1 MLKVVMTVSKLT
13 IKRGPILL
21 RPETLIKKSGG
32 MFKNSAFWIFGRLLG
47 LVAASGFL
55 CSLGAQ
61 QSTSDTPPKPPHRAL
76 VEKYCIFCHNDQLKT
91 GGLSLNT
98 ISAHDPVENGDVWEK
113 VITKL
118 QHRYMP
124 PVGLPRPDEATYKA
138 AITSLETS
146 LDRQAVEKPDPGR
159 TDTFRRLNRTEYHNA
174 IRDLL
179 DLDVDVSSLLPK
191 DETSQGF
198 DNITVA
204 DLSPTLLE
212 RYLAAARKISRLAV
226 GSPVPSPGGDTIL
239 IPPDLTQEGHISGL
253 PFGTRGG
260 AAVSYNFPL
269 DADYIIRMRLTRDR
283 NELVEGLTEAHQIEL
298 TVDGERVGQFTIE
311 RPADRDEY
319 QGNVDKH
326 LQVRIP
332 VKAGPHSLGAT
343 FLKKTLAFT
352 ESERQPYQAFFNYD
366 RHPRTQPAL
375 YSLSIEGPYDSTG
388 PGDTPSRQRIFGCYP
403 ETLAQEDGC
412 AEHILATL
420 LRRAYR
426 RPVTDADLVGP
437 FKFYRQARAEGG
449 FEAGIEMALRSLL
462 ASPNFLFR
470 MELDPVNLVSGSAYR
485 LTDIQLAS
493 RLSFFLWSSLP
504 DDELLDMA
512 EEGKLKQP
520 AVLEEQVLRMLK
532 DERSK
537 ALVTNFASQWLH
549 LRNLDSITPDPRLF
563 PDFDDNLRQGFRQE
577 TELFV
582 DSILREDRSL
592 PELLRAN
599 YTFVNER
606 LAKHYGIPHVYGS
619 RFRRVTFDEE
629 NGRGGLLSQGS
640 ILAVTSYATRTS
652 PVIRGQWILTNILGT
667 PPGIPPPG
675 VPELKE
681 KKHGEKVLSMRERMA
696 EHRTNTVCAS
706 CHNLMDPIGFALE
719 NYDAIGRWRGSE
731 GGVSVDASGSFP
743 SGAQFE
749 GAAELQHAVLARPEL
764 FVTATTEKLLTYALG
779 RGIEYYDAPAIR
791 RIVRE
796 ARQNDYRFSSIILGV
811 VNSTPFQMRR
821 SQ

>member
-1 MLKVVMTVSKLT
+1 MARDSV
-13 IKRGPILL
+13 
-21 RPETLIKKSGG
+21 
-32 MFKNSAFWIFGRLLG
+32 FWGFSRLLG
-47 LVAASGFL
+47 LIAASGFL
-55 CSLGAQ
+55 CVLGAQ
-61 QSTSDTPPKPPHRAL
+61 QPASDTSPTPPHRAL

-98 ISAHDPVENGDVWEK
+98 ISAHDPAENGEVWEK

-124 PVGLPRPDEATYKA
+124 PVGLPRPDEAIYRA
-138 AITSLETS
+138 AIESLETS
-146 LDRQAVEKPDPGR
+146 LDRQAAEKPDPGR
-159 TDTFRRLNRTEYHNA
+159 TDTFRRLNRTEYRNA

-269 DADYIIRMRLTRDR
+269 DADYVVLMRLTRDR
-283 NELVEGLTEAHQIEL
+283 DERVEGLDEAHQIEL
-298 TVDGERVGQFTIE
+298 TLDGERVGQFTIE
-311 RPADRDEY
+311 RPSEDSAY
-319 QGNVDKH
+319 QGDVDKH
-326 LQVRIP
+326 LQARIS
-332 VKAGPHSLGAT
+332 VKAGPHILGAT
-343 FLKKTLAFT
+343 FFKKTLAFT
-352 ESERQPYQAFFNYD
+352 ESERQPYQASFNRD

-375 YSLSIEGPYDSTG
+375 YSLSVEGPYGSTG
-388 PGDTPSRQRIFGCYP
+388 PGETPSRRRIFLCYP
-403 ETLAQEDGC
+403 EALAQEDGC
-412 AEHILATL
+412 AERILGTL

-426 RPVTDADLVGP
+426 RPVTEADLAGP
-437 FKFYRQARAEGG
+437 LKFYRQARAEGG
-449 FEAGIEMALRSLL
+449 FETGIEMALRALL
-462 ASPNFLFR
+462 ARPNFLFR
-470 MELDPVNLVSGSAYR
+470 MELDPANLASGRPYR
-485 LTDIQLAS
+485 LTDIELAS
-493 RLSFFLWSSLP
+493 RLSFFLWSSIP
-504 DDELLDMA
+504 DAELLDLA
-512 EEGKLKQP
+512 VEGKLKQP
-520 AVLEEQVLRMLK
+520 AVLERQVLRMLK
-532 DERSK
+532 DGRSK
-537 ALVTNFASQWLH
+537 SLVTNFAAQWLH
-549 LRNLDSITPDPRLF
+549 LRNLDSTNPDPRLF

-582 DSILREDRSL
+582 DSILRGDRNIT
-592 PELLRAN
+592 ELLKAD

-629 NGRGGLLSQGS
+629 SGRGGLLSQGS

-652 PVIRGQWILTNILGT
+652 PVIRGKWILTNILGT

-681 KKHGEKVLSMRERMA
+681 KEHGEKVLSMRERMA

-706 CHNLMDPIGFALE
+706 CHNLMDPVGFALE

-731 GGVSVDASGSFP
+731 GGVPVDASGSFP

-749 GAAELQHAVLARPEL
+749 GVAGLQHAVLARPEL
-764 FVTATTEKLLTYALG
+764 FVNATTEKLLTFALG

-796 ARQNDYRFSSIILGV
+796 ARHNDYRFSSVILGV